1 MRRYSTYSL
10 VLFAVAGAAF
20 VAGGW
25 HSQKEAVSAAAPHV
39 ETSRRVLYYSD
50 GMHPQIKAEKPGSC
64 PICGMT
70 LEPVYADAQAGAA
83 ASTLPVDP
91 GADGIA
97 VSAETQQ
104 LLGVR
109 VGAAEAVAGAD
120 RLHLFGR
127 VVPDETRLY
136 TVNFGA
142 DGYTRELA
150 PVTTG
155 TQVTKDQWLATI
167 SVPESRQPVQ
177 GFLVTVDVLDR
188 EIKSATHNEAQV
200 ELARASVEV
209 AADKLLTLGM
219 SQSQLDELRHTHRAT
234 STFRITAPGNGFVL
248 ARNVSLGQKIEKGQ
262 EIFKLA
268 DLRR

>member
-25 HSQKEAVSAAAPHV
+25 HSRKEAVSAAAPHA

-70 LEPVYADAQAGAA
+70 LEPVYADAATTNAAGAA
-83 ASTLPVDP
+83 SLTSRVDP

-109 VGAAEAVAGAD
+109 VGAAEAVSGAD

-142 DGYTRELA
+142 DGYTR
-150 PVTTG
+150 
-155 TQVTKDQWLATI
+155 
-167 SVPESRQPVQ
+167 
-177 GFLVTVDVLDR
+177 
-188 EIKSATHNEAQV
+188 
-200 ELARASVEV
+200 
-209 AADKLLTLGM
+209 
-219 SQSQLDELRHTHRAT
+219 
-234 STFRITAPGNGFVL
+234 
-248 ARNVSLGQKIEKGQ
+248 
-262 EIFKLA
+262 
-268 DLRR
+268 